1 MPRSVGARVG
11 RTDQSI
17 RPVTGRARRRRRHD
31 GKRHHTRLV
40 RPIVSAALASPPG
53 SASDALGA
61 SQRFIDLLPVAIYV
75 CDRDGFIVRH
85 NRSAAELWGREPA
98 PQDRFCGSLAL
109 RAPDGTPIAHARCP
123 MAEALRTGQAVTD
136 AEVVVERPDGEA
148 LYVLV
153 NIEPIR
159 DASGAVVGAVNC
171 FRDITE
177 RRRMQERQELLLR
190 EMDHR
195 IKNLFALASGI
206 VGLSARGAAT
216 PQETAEAARR
226 RLEALA
232 RAHTL
237 TLPAAGLSR
246 EEARSATLTALVDT
260 IVSPFVDARPE
271 EPRIVVEG
279 PDITLGGGGLTSFA
293 LLLHEFATNAA
304 KYGALSSPA
313 GRIVVSW
320 HTDAETLHLLWREE
334 GGPAPS
340 AGEAANEG
348 FGSVLARST
357 VRSQLGGSLAREW
370 RPDGLIVT
378 LTARLD
384 RLA

>member
-1 MPRSVGARVG
+1 M
-11 RTDQSI
+11 
-17 RPVTGRARRRRRHD
+17 
-31 GKRHHTRLV
+31 
-40 RPIVSAALASPPG
+40 SAALASPPG

-246 EEARSATLTALVDT
+246 EEARSATLAALVDT

>member
-1 MPRSVGARVG
+1 MS
-11 RTDQSI
+11 T
-17 RPVTGRARRRRRHD
+17 T
-31 GKRHHTRLV
+31 
-40 RPIVSAALASPPG
+40 LASPRG
-53 SASDALGA
+53 SACDVLGA

-75 CDRDGFIVRH
+75 CDRDGCIVRH
-85 NRSAAELWGREPA
+85 NRSAAALWGREPS

-109 RAPDGTPIAHARCP
+109 RAPDGTPIAHAHCP
-123 MAEALRTGQAVTD
+123 MANALRTGRAVSD
-136 AEVVVERPDGEA
+136 AEVLIDRPDGET
-148 LYVLV
+148 LFVLV

-177 RRRMQERQELLLR
+177 QRRMHERQELLLR

-195 IKNLFALASGI
+195 VKNLFALASGI
-206 VGLSARGAAT
+206 VGLSARGATT

-237 TLPAAGLSR
+237 TLPGTGLSG
-246 EEARSATLTALVDT
+246 EETRSATLAALVDT
-260 IVSPFVDARPE
+260 IVSPFVDPRAE
-271 EPRIVVEG
+271 EPRIVVDG
-279 PDITLGGGGLTSFA
+279 PEVILGGGGLTSFA

-304 KYGALSSPA
+304 KYGALSSFG
-313 GRIVVSW
+313 GRVIISW
-320 HTDAETLHLLWREE
+320 RTDADTLHLAWREV

-340 AGEAANEG
+340 GGEAAGEG
-348 FGSVLARST
+348 FGSVLARSA

-370 RPDGLIVT
+370 RPDGLVVT

>member
-1 MPRSVGARVG
+1 V
-11 RTDQSI
+11 
-17 RPVTGRARRRRRHD
+17 
-31 GKRHHTRLV
+31 
-40 RPIVSAALASPPG
+40 
-53 SASDALGA
+53 LGA

-109 RAPDGTPIAHARCP
+109 RAPDGTPIAHACCP
-123 MAEALRTGQAVTD
+123 MADALRTGQAVSD
-136 AEVVVERPDGEA
+136 AEVVIERPDGET
-148 LYVLV
+148 LFVLV

-159 DASGAVVGAVNC
+159 DDSGAVVGAVNC
-171 FRDITE
+171 FRDISE
-177 RRRMQERQELLLR
+177 RRRMHERQELLLR

-195 IKNLFALASGI
+195 VKNLFALASGI
-206 VGLSARGAAT
+206 VGLSARGATT
-216 PQETAEAARR
+216 PQETAETARR

-237 TLPAAGLSR
+237 TLPAAGLGR
-246 EEARSATLTALVDT
+246 EEARSATLAALIDT

-271 EPRIVVEG
+271 EPRIVVDG
-279 PDITLGGGGLTSFA
+279 PEITLGGGGLTSFA

-304 KYGALSSPA
+304 KYGALSSSR
-313 GRIVVSW
+313 GRVIVSW
-320 HTDAETLHLLWREE
+320 RTDADTLHLVWREE
-334 GGPAPS
+334 GGPAAS
-340 AGEAANEG
+340 GGTADEG

-357 VRSQLGGSLAREW
+357 VRSQLGGSLARAW
-370 RPDGLIVT
+370 RPDGLVVT

>member
-1 MPRSVGARVG
+1 M
-11 RTDQSI
+11 
-17 RPVTGRARRRRRHD
+17 
-31 GKRHHTRLV
+31 
-40 RPIVSAALASPPG
+40 SAILASPPG

-61 SQRFIDLLPVAIYV
+61 SQRFIDLLPVAIYI

-109 RAPDGTPIAHARCP
+109 RAPDGTPITHARCP
-123 MAEALRTGQAVTD
+123 MADALRTGQPVSD
-136 AEVVVERPDGEA
+136 AEVIIERPDGQS
-148 LYVLV
+148 LFVLV

-159 DASGAVVGAVNC
+159 DDSGTVVGAVNC

-177 RRRMQERQELLLR
+177 RRRMHERQELLLR

-216 PQETAEAARR
+216 PHETAEAARR
-226 RLEALA
+226 RLEALS

-246 EEARSATLTALVDT
+246 EEARSATLATLIDT
-260 IVSPFVDARPE
+260 IVSPFVDARSQ
-271 EPRIVVEG
+271 EPRIVVDG
-279 PDITLGGGGLTSFA
+279 PEITLGGGGLTSFA

-304 KYGALSSPA
+304 KYGALSSSM
-313 GRIVVSW
+313 GRIIVSW
-320 HTDAETLHLLWREE
+320 HTDAETLHLVWREE
-334 GGPAPS
+334 GAPAPS
-340 AGEAANEG
+340 GGEAPDEG

-357 VRSQLGGSLAREW
+357 VRSQLGGSLARDW
-370 RPDGLIVT
+370 RPDGLVLT